1 MIEMV
6 TGRGKMRSWSAG
18 TIAAGRAVIDGRKR
32 GFRALLPFA
41 GPAIIASV
49 AYTDPGNFATNIEAG
64 STHGY
69 RLLWVV
75 VLANATAM
83 LFQALSAKLGIVTDK
98 SLAQQCRDNFPR
110 PIVYAMW
117 IASEIAAMA
126 TDLAELLGAAIG
138 LSLLSGM
145 PLLAS
150 LALSSIITYVVLT
163 IQRAGFRPLELTI
176 SALVTVIG
184 ICYIVELWIAP
195 PDWALVAFHSV
206 VPQFDGPESVTL
218 AVGIVGATVMPHA
231 IYLHSSLTQD
241 RMPVSN
247 AGDRKRILWFS
258 NTEVLIA
265 LGIAGLI
272 NMAMIA
278 MAATVF
284 HNTNHGDV
292 VEIETAYRTLTPLL
306 GAGAATVFMISLLA
320 SGLSSSIVG
329 TMAGQSIMQ
338 DFVRL
343 RVPLWLRRVLTMAP
357 SFAVIAMGFN
367 ATQALII
374 SQVVLSLVVPIPII
388 ALMLLT
394 NRRDVMGEF
403 VNGRATNI
411 LAFSAA
417 ALIIV
422 LNLLLLL
429 QIAHISV
436 PLLPLA

>member
-1 MIEMV
+1 
-6 TGRGKMRSWSAG
+6 
-18 TIAAGRAVIDGRKR
+18 
-32 GFRALLPFA
+32 
-41 GPAIIASV
+41 
-49 AYTDPGNFATNIEAG
+49 
-64 STHGY
+64 
-69 RLLWVV
+69 
-75 VLANATAM
+75 
-83 LFQALSAKLGIVTDK
+83 
-98 SLAQQCRDNFPR
+98 
-110 PIVYAMW
+110 
-117 IASEIAAMA
+117 
-126 TDLAELLGAAIG
+126 
-138 LSLLSGM
+138 
-145 PLLAS
+145 
-150 LALSSIITYVVLT
+150 
-163 IQRAGFRPLELTI
+163 
-176 SALVTVIG
+176 
-184 ICYIVELWIAP
+184 
-195 PDWALVAFHSV
+195 
-206 VPQFDGPESVTL
+206 
-218 AVGIVGATVMPHA
+218 MPHA

-292 VEIETAYRTLTPLL
+292 IEIETAYRTLTPLL